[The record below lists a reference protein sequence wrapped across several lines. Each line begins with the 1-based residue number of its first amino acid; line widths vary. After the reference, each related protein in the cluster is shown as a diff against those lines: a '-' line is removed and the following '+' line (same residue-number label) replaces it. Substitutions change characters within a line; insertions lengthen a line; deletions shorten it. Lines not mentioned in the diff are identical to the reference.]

1 MSSGFAT
8 IPKTAPFTEEDV
20 VLLNRVVGPASPIQ
34 RAWLA
39 GFLAGVESVQG
50 SAEGAAQPAAPARP
64 AEPITIVYA
73 SESGNCEK
81 LANNFAKAARKNG
94 LKPILVDMADLDVST
109 LAQARKLV
117 FIAATWGEG
126 EPPARAVRSYG
137 DLMGEGAPRLDGVEF
152 GVLALGDT
160 AYVEFCAIGKNI
172 DERLAALGGKRVI
185 DRVDCDLDFEKPAG
199 DWLGGAI
206 KALAPPVDVD
216 RGRVIEVDFGA
227 KPAGSPNTDIVEA
240 EIIELVDLNSS
251 RSDKET
257 VHLALAFDGDVPEY
271 QPGDSLDLYAENDP
285 AYVDE
290 LLKLAGLADDTKLRD
305 EFIKTR
311 DVTTLSLKSVET
323 YAAQTGHYYLKKLI
337 ADGEAKDWIVG
348 RQLIDL
354 IETFSIALTAD
365 QLRAVT
371 RTLAPRAYSIAS
383 ARSDVGDEAHL
394 LISAVRY
401 DKHGR
406 ARKGVAS
413 NFVAERL
420 KRGGKLRVKLKPNKH
435 FRLPA
440 PDRNI
445 IMVGPGTG
453 VAPFRAFVQER
464 RATKASGKSWLFFG
478 DRQYTHDF
486 LYQLDWQD
494 ALADGSLT
502 RLDVA
507 FSRDTPEKVYVQ
519 HKIWDR
525 RRDLVEW
532 LDNGASF
539 YVCGDA
545 KNMAK
550 DVRAA
555 LVAAFADVK
564 SLSADAADQAIAAL
578 ERDTRYLT
586 DTY

>member
-1 MSSGFAT
+1 M
-8 IPKTAPFTEEDV
+8 
-20 VLLNRVVGPASPIQ
+20 
-34 RAWLA
+34 
-39 GFLAGVESVQG
+39 QG

-564 SLSADAADQAIAAL
+564 SLSADAAEQAIAAL